1 VSQDLTTDSQLIEH
15 GRRWRCVGGRV
26 ILWTHRGG
34 VGRDFFQKKHWDYLG
49 GLIGSNIFY
58 CRNFTQW
65 QHHD

>member
-34 VGRDFFQKKHWDYLG
+34 VGRDFFQKTLG
-49 GLIGSNIFY
+49 LFGGFD
-58 CRNFTQW
+58 W
-65 QHHD
+65 KQHFLLQKFHPVATP